1 MTDYLVAVGFTRRSF
16 VGRTETGSKAMRIR
30 AADPIAAG
38 ELGLDR
44 MVRGPKWAYDC
55 ARARVIS
62 LESHDVIAEVRTP
75 GIKPFGVARS
85 RTTDM
90 WQVAESAALV
100 PA

>member
-16 VGRTETGSKAMRIR
+16 VGRTETGSKAMRIT
-30 AADPIAAG
+30 ATDPVAAG

-44 MVRGPKWAYDC
+44 TVCGPKWMYDC

-62 LESHDVIAEVRTP
+62 LDSHDVIAEVRTP

-85 RTTDM
+85 RTKNQ
-90 WQVAESAALV
+90 WQVAGSPVLV